1 MTSGIRTAEWNI
13 FWVKISPNLINRC
26 CTHNRFTVSDPA
38 IVFGCF
44 PVHQA
49 KLLLKVQYPL
59 SLQERQSQP

>member
-44 PVHQA
+44 PVH
-49 KLLLKVQYPL
+49 
-59 SLQERQSQP
+59 